1 MPNAMT
7 TAIDDRTHAWLAERY
22 WRDDEL
28 LIDARERFR
37 EIGPSIEVPLE
48 TGALLATLVRATG
61 ARRILEIGT
70 LFGYSAVWMARALP
84 EDGHLD
90 TLELVEAHATF
101 ARDLLRR
108 AGLAERTIVHHGE
121 AHATLDTLEG
131 PYDLVFID
139 ADKEGY
145 VDYLER
151 AIELV
156 RPGGTIIADNVI
168 WSGRVADPDN
178 DEPGTNGLRAYLDR
192 ATSHPLLDTNVL
204 PVGDGVAISTRR

>member
-1 MPNAMT
+1 MSTDT
-7 TAIDDRTHAWLAERY
+7 TDRTHAWLAERY

-28 LIDARERFR
+28 LRDARERFR

-61 ARRILEIGT
+61 ATRILEIGT

-84 EDGHLD
+84 EGGHLD
-90 TLELVEAHATF
+90 TLELVAEHATF

-108 AGLAERTIVHHGE
+108 AGVAERTIVHQG
-121 AHATLDTLEG
+121 AALDTLATLEG

-139 ADKEGY
+139 ADKENY
-145 VDYLER
+145 AAYLARVVD
-151 AIELV
+151 LV

-168 WSGRVADPDN
+168 WSGRVADPGN
-178 DEPGTNGLRAYLDR
+178 EEPGTLGLRAYLD
-192 ATSHPLLDTNVL
+192 AASSHPLLDTNVL
-204 PVGDGVAISTRR
+204 PVGDGVAISVRR